1 MCSIEIC
8 DCESIKS
15 GIRRRG
21 GEWIFFLIPH
31 SLFRGFVIL
40 AFCRVECLSQTET
53 IVDDYNPQ
61 SAIRKLKSETPIM
74 ITIGIHYLGTIASL
88 DMRGKFIKGQGGF
101 QLQMLVDKVL
111 QAGTSKILL
120 NLTEVPI
127 IDSMGI
133 GEIVRA
139 FKRVQEAGGTL
150 KLVGVT
156 DRVYGALKITQ
167 LLDLID
173 SFDTEEQAVA
183 SYGKEKKGRGKK
195 KKSDQESEELSE
207 DDNKNEE

>member
-1 MCSIEIC
+1 MRIADVIC
-8 DCESIKS
+8 AALCGRFSKSAIK
-15 GIRRRG
+15 
-21 GEWIFFLIPH
+21 
-31 SLFRGFVIL
+31 
-40 AFCRVECLSQTET
+40 
-53 IVDDYNPQ
+53 NPQ
-61 SAIRKLKSETPIM
+61 SKISYPTM
-74 ITIGIHYLGTIASL
+74 ITIGIHYAGTIASL

-101 QLQMLVDKVL
+101 QLQMLVDKVM
-111 QAGTSKILL
+111 QAGTNKMLL

-167 LLDLID
+167 LLDLIE
-173 SFDTEEQAVA
+173 SFDTEEEALA
-183 SYGKEKKGRGKK
+183 SFGKEKKGRGKK
-195 KKSDQESEELSE
+195 KKSEEE
-207 DDNKNEE
+207 AEEADGDETADEE

>member
-1 MCSIEIC
+1 
-8 DCESIKS
+8 
-15 GIRRRG
+15 
-21 GEWIFFLIPH
+21 
-31 SLFRGFVIL
+31 
-40 AFCRVECLSQTET
+40 
-53 IVDDYNPQ
+53 
-61 SAIRKLKSETPIM
+61 M

-167 LLDLID
+167 LLDLIE
-173 SFDTEEQAVA
+173 SFDTEESAVA
-183 SYGKEKKGRGKK
+183 SFGKEKKGRSKK
-195 KKSDQESEELSE
+195 KKSNDESEESG
-207 DDNKNEE
+207 DDSDDKEE

>member
-1 MCSIEIC
+1 
-8 DCESIKS
+8 
-15 GIRRRG
+15 
-21 GEWIFFLIPH
+21 
-31 SLFRGFVIL
+31 
-40 AFCRVECLSQTET
+40 
-53 IVDDYNPQ
+53 
-61 SAIRKLKSETPIM
+61 M

-167 LLDLID
+167 LLDLIE
-173 SFDTEEQAVA
+173 SFDTEESAVA
-183 SYGKEKKGRGKK
+183 SFGKEKKGRSKK
-195 KKSDQESEELSE
+195 KKTEEESEESGDE
-207 DDNKNEE
+207 SADNEE

>member
-1 MCSIEIC
+1 M
-8 DCESIKS
+8 
-15 GIRRRG
+15 
-21 GEWIFFLIPH
+21 L
-31 SLFRGFVIL
+31 
-40 AFCRVECLSQTET
+40 
-53 IVDDYNPQ
+53 
-61 SAIRKLKSETPIM
+61 
-74 ITIGIHYLGTIASL
+74 TIGIHYAGTIASL

-111 QAGTSKILL
+111 SAGTTKILL

-139 FKRVQEAGGTL
+139 FKKVGEAGGVL

-167 LLDLID
+167 LLDLIE
-173 SFDTEEQAVA
+173 SYKTEEEALTSFV
-183 SYGKEKKGRGKK
+183 KEKKGKGKK
-195 KKSDQESEELSE
+195 KKNDADEEASDSAEEDSDE
-207 DDNKNEE
+207 

>member
-1 MCSIEIC
+1 M
-8 DCESIKS
+8 
-15 GIRRRG
+15 
-21 GEWIFFLIPH
+21 L
-31 SLFRGFVIL
+31 
-40 AFCRVECLSQTET
+40 
-53 IVDDYNPQ
+53 
-61 SAIRKLKSETPIM
+61 
-74 ITIGIHYLGTIASL
+74 TIGIHYVGTIASL

-111 QAGTSKILL
+111 SAGTTKVLL

-139 FKRVQEAGGTL
+139 FKKVNESGGVF

-156 DRVYGALKITQ
+156 DRVYGALRITQ

-173 SFDTEEQAVA
+173 SFPNEEDAIA
-183 SYGKEKKGRGKK
+183 SFGKEKKRKGKK
-195 KKSDQESEELSE
+195 KKGEEDEEDEEDEESAEEE
-207 DDNKNEE
+207 DEE

>member
-1 MCSIEIC
+1 M
-8 DCESIKS
+8 
-15 GIRRRG
+15 
-21 GEWIFFLIPH
+21 L
-31 SLFRGFVIL
+31 
-40 AFCRVECLSQTET
+40 
-53 IVDDYNPQ
+53 
-61 SAIRKLKSETPIM
+61 
-74 ITIGIHYLGTIASL
+74 TIGIHYEGVIASL

-111 QAGTSKILL
+111 QAGTSKVLL

-139 FKRVQEAGGTL
+139 FKKVTESGGML

-167 LLDLID
+167 LLDLIE
-173 SFDTEEQAVA
+173 SFKTEDEAVA
-183 SYGKEKKGRGKK
+183 SFSKKGRGKK
-195 KKSDQESEELSE
+195 KKGDEEAEADE
-207 DDNKNEE
+207 DAATEDPATEEG

>member
-1 MCSIEIC
+1 
-8 DCESIKS
+8 
-15 GIRRRG
+15 
-21 GEWIFFLIPH
+21 
-31 SLFRGFVIL
+31 
-40 AFCRVECLSQTET
+40 
-53 IVDDYNPQ
+53 
-61 SAIRKLKSETPIM
+61 M

-101 QLQMLVDKVL
+101 QLQMLVNKVL

-127 IDSMGI
+127 INSMGI

-167 LLDLID
+167 LLDLIE
-173 SFDTEEQAVA
+173 SFDTEESAVA
-183 SYGKEKKGRGKK
+183 SFGKEKKGRSKK
-195 KKSDQESEELSE
+195 KKTDEESEESGDE
-207 DDNKNEE
+207 SADNEE

>member
-1 MCSIEIC
+1 M
-8 DCESIKS
+8 
-15 GIRRRG
+15 
-21 GEWIFFLIPH
+21 L
-31 SLFRGFVIL
+31 
-40 AFCRVECLSQTET
+40 
-53 IVDDYNPQ
+53 
-61 SAIRKLKSETPIM
+61 
-74 ITIGIHYLGTIASL
+74 TIGIHYDGVIASL

-111 QAGTSKILL
+111 QAGTSKVLL

-139 FKRVQEAGGTL
+139 FKKVSESGGTL

-167 LLDLID
+167 LLDLIE
-173 SFDTEEQAVA
+173 SHKTEEEAVA
-183 SYGKEKKGRGKK
+183 SFGKEKKGKGKK
-195 KKSDQESEELSE
+195 KKADDDADTEEE
-207 DDNKNEE
+207 ATAETAETEEG

>member
-1 MCSIEIC
+1 
-8 DCESIKS
+8 
-15 GIRRRG
+15 
-21 GEWIFFLIPH
+21 
-31 SLFRGFVIL
+31 
-40 AFCRVECLSQTET
+40 
-53 IVDDYNPQ
+53 
-61 SAIRKLKSETPIM
+61 M
-74 ITIGIHYLGTIASL
+74 ITIGIHYLGTVASL

-139 FKRVQEAGGTL
+139 FKRVQESGGTL

-167 LLDLID
+167 LLDLIE
-173 SFDTEEQAVA
+173 SFDAEEAAVA
-183 SYGKEKKGRGKK
+183 SFGKEKKGRGKK
-195 KKSDQESEELSE
+195 KKSDEKSEESGDE
-207 DDNKNEE
+207 SDDNEE

>member
-1 MCSIEIC
+1 
-8 DCESIKS
+8 
-15 GIRRRG
+15 
-21 GEWIFFLIPH
+21 
-31 SLFRGFVIL
+31 
-40 AFCRVECLSQTET
+40 
-53 IVDDYNPQ
+53 
-61 SAIRKLKSETPIM
+61 M
-74 ITIGIHYLGTIASL
+74 ITIGIHYVGTIASL

-139 FKRVQEAGGTL
+139 FKRVQEAGGIL

-167 LLDLID
+167 LLDLIE
-173 SFDTEEQAVA
+173 SFKSEEEAVA
-183 SYGKEKKGRGKK
+183 SFGKEKKGRGRK
-195 KKSDQESEELSE
+195 KKSDEEAEEPGDE
-207 DDNKNEE
+207 DNNEGE

>member
-1 MCSIEIC
+1 
-8 DCESIKS
+8 
-15 GIRRRG
+15 
-21 GEWIFFLIPH
+21 
-31 SLFRGFVIL
+31 
-40 AFCRVECLSQTET
+40 
-53 IVDDYNPQ
+53 
-61 SAIRKLKSETPIM
+61 M
-74 ITIGIHYLGTIASL
+74 ITIGIHYAGTIASL

-101 QLQMLVDKVL
+101 QLQMLVDKVM
-111 QAGTSKILL
+111 QAGTSKMLL

-167 LLDLID
+167 LLDLIE
-173 SFDTEEQAVA
+173 SFDTEEEALA
-183 SYGKEKKGRGKK
+183 SFGKEKKGRGRK
-195 KKSDQESEELSE
+195 KKSDESEEG
-207 DDNKNEE
+207 DEESDGDESAGEE

>member
-1 MCSIEIC
+1 
-8 DCESIKS
+8 
-15 GIRRRG
+15 
-21 GEWIFFLIPH
+21 
-31 SLFRGFVIL
+31 
-40 AFCRVECLSQTET
+40 
-53 IVDDYNPQ
+53 
-61 SAIRKLKSETPIM
+61 M
-74 ITIGIHYLGTIASL
+74 ITIGIHYLGTVASL

-167 LLDLID
+167 LLDLIE
-173 SFDTEEQAVA
+173 SFDTEESAVA
-183 SYGKEKKGRGKK
+183 SFGKEKKGRSKK
-195 KKSDQESEELSE
+195 KKSNDESEESG
-207 DDNKNEE
+207 DDSNDKEE

>member
-1 MCSIEIC
+1 
-8 DCESIKS
+8 
-15 GIRRRG
+15 
-21 GEWIFFLIPH
+21 
-31 SLFRGFVIL
+31 
-40 AFCRVECLSQTET
+40 
-53 IVDDYNPQ
+53 
-61 SAIRKLKSETPIM
+61 M

-101 QLQMLVDKVL
+101 QLQILVDKVL

-167 LLDLID
+167 LLDLIE
-173 SFDTEEQAVA
+173 SFDTEESAVA
-183 SYGKEKKGRGKK
+183 SFGKEKKGRSKK
-195 KKSDQESEELSE
+195 KKTDEESEESGDE
-207 DDNKNEE
+207 SADNEE

>member
-1 MCSIEIC
+1 M
-8 DCESIKS
+8 
-15 GIRRRG
+15 
-21 GEWIFFLIPH
+21 L
-31 SLFRGFVIL
+31 
-40 AFCRVECLSQTET
+40 
-53 IVDDYNPQ
+53 
-61 SAIRKLKSETPIM
+61 
-74 ITIGIHYLGTIASL
+74 TIGIHYAGTIASL

-111 QAGTSKILL
+111 TAGTTKILL

-139 FKRVQEAGGTL
+139 FKRTTELGGVL

-167 LLDLID
+167 LLDLIESYKTED
-173 SFDTEEQAVA
+173 EAIASF
-183 SYGKEKKGRGKK
+183 GKEKKAKGKK
-195 KKSDQESEELSE
+195 KKDDDSESDESGEANSDEKDEE
-207 DDNKNEE
+207 

>member
-1 MCSIEIC
+1 
-8 DCESIKS
+8 
-15 GIRRRG
+15 
-21 GEWIFFLIPH
+21 
-31 SLFRGFVIL
+31 
-40 AFCRVECLSQTET
+40 
-53 IVDDYNPQ
+53 
-61 SAIRKLKSETPIM
+61 M
-74 ITIGIHYLGTIASL
+74 ITIGIHYLGTVASL

-111 QAGTSKILL
+111 QAGTTKILL

-139 FKRVQEAGGTL
+139 FKRVQEAGGSL

-167 LLDLID
+167 LLDLIE
-173 SFDTEEQAVA
+173 SFDNEEAAVA
-183 SYGKEKKGRGKK
+183 SFGKEKKGKGKK
-195 KKSDQESEELSE
+195 KKSDEEDEAPAE
-207 DDNKNEE
+207 DETDEEE

>member
-1 MCSIEIC
+1 
-8 DCESIKS
+8 
-15 GIRRRG
+15 
-21 GEWIFFLIPH
+21 
-31 SLFRGFVIL
+31 
-40 AFCRVECLSQTET
+40 
-53 IVDDYNPQ
+53 
-61 SAIRKLKSETPIM
+61 M

-139 FKRVQEAGGTL
+139 FKRVQEAGGIL

-167 LLDLID
+167 LLDLIE
-173 SFDTEEQAVA
+173 SFDTEESAVA
-183 SYGKEKKGRGKK
+183 SFGKEKKGRSKK
-195 KKSDQESEELSE
+195 KKSNDESEESG
-207 DDNKNEE
+207 DDSNDKEE